1 MPEEKKG
8 QKNLSK
14 KRKAL
19 KSFEKGL
26 LKTPAKQFLEK
37 IILYGS
43 LAWGKPTK
51 ESDIDIVLISKKPK
65 LIDKLSEEIAFQT
78 LLRHGELIEPLV
90 YSKKEYQ
97 SPKSAIL
104 MKAILHG
111 KEVYSKTV

>member
-1 MPEEKKG
+1 MNSYIVVKK
-8 QKNLSK
+8 N
-14 KRKAL
+14 KAL
-19 KSFEKGL
+19 KFFENSL
-26 LKTPAKQFLEK
+26 LKTSARKFLEK

-65 LIDKLSEEIAFQT
+65 LTDQLSEEVSFQT
-78 LLRHGELIEPLV
+78 LLQHGELVEPLV
-90 YSKKEYQ
+90 YSSKEYQ

-111 KEVYSKTV
+111 KEIYSKT